1 MSISILNNPAS
12 LAAQNQLGITNT
24 NLQKALYQ
32 LSSGSRINT
41 GADDAAGLAVADGLL
56 ANITALTQSAR
67 NASDG
72 VGKLQVADGAL
83 AQVTTLLN
91 RAITLATESANGT
104 LSDTQRSP
112 LQAEFASIKA
122 EIDRIGATTNFN
134 GQQVFQNTTVDTYVS
149 GATNLTTSTS
159 LGGSAPITHSGAVT
173 GATNLTGSTGATWT
187 STVGALTGAT
197 TLNAGTITIAL
208 TTPGSGANASYAF
221 TVGQSYTGAGGN
233 PETLTTVSNL
243 EDIINQTGEMSATLS
258 GGNIIITGNG
268 AAVGITDTGATIKTG
283 GAAGTTG
290 AGTAA
295 TVTVGTVAN
304 QYTYTYYGNYTNAAG
319 GAAGTVNDLVAKVNA
334 DARYTASLPGSGTY
348 AGDMVVGWGTQQA
361 PNGTTYPNV
370 AGGGLTW
377 TSGGGAKT
385 VTVQPFGAL
394 QATTF
399 SDTGSLTVGA
409 LITDIQNMGLSAS
422 LVNGSLVVGDP
433 NNPNNAPTIGG
444 TATGSGV
451 LGANGTGTASV
462 AADTNIYLTDDS
474 ANPSNTVAVAIGALS
489 SSSINGASLSTDNLS
504 TQTGAQSALT
514 DISTAINDVAALRG
528 TLGSSVNRL
537 QSATNVINNNIQ
549 NLTSAQDQIRAADI
563 PSTVASMAKYSI
575 LEQTGVAAL
584 AQANQMQQ
592 LVLKLIG

>member
-12 LAAQNQLGITNT
+12 LAAQNQLGITNS
-24 NLQKALYQ
+24 NLQRALYQ

-134 GQQVFQNTTVDTYVS
+134 GQQVFQNVTVNTYVS
-149 GATNLTTSTS
+149 GATNLTNSTS
-159 LGGSAPITHSGAVT
+159 LGGSAPVTYGTTTVT
-173 GATNLTGSTGATWT
+173 GNTLVGGTAAQWT
-187 STVGALTGAT
+187 SSAAHVDGDTIG
-197 TLNAGTITIAL
+197 NITITVA
-208 TTPGSGANASYAF
+208 TPGSEMGGTLTF
-221 TVGQSYTGAGGN
+221 TVSTAQSGGTVGGLNNYIAANFAGKITATDASGSEVIKANSGTISSINDSLGAG
-233 PETLTTVSNL
+233 
-243 EDIINQTGEMSATLS
+243 
-258 GGNIIITGNG
+258 NG
-268 AAVGITDTGATIKTG
+268 LLTG
-283 GAAGTTG
+283 GAGTTA
-290 AGTAA
+290 AGTAS
-295 TVTVGTVAN
+295 TVTIGTGGS
-304 QYTYTYYGNYTNAAG
+304 QYTYTSYGL
-319 GAAGTVNDLVAKVNA
+319 GTTSDLIAKVTA
-334 DARYTASLPGSGTY
+334 DARYSASIPGSGVD
-348 AGDMVVGWGTQQA
+348 AGKLVIGWGTTQA
-361 PNGTTYPNV
+361 PDGTTHPTVGGTSSAYGTWTQTGAG
-370 AGGGLTW
+370 AGG
-377 TSGGGAKT
+377 AVT
-385 VTVQPFGAL
+385 VTVQGYGAS
-394 QATTF
+394 QPTTF
-399 SDTGSLTVGA
+399 TDTGSLTVGA

-422 LVNGSLVVGDP
+422 LTNGSLVVGDP

-444 TATGSGV
+444 TATGSGNV
-451 LGANGTGTASV
+451 LGVNGSGTAAV

-474 ANPSNTVAVAIGALS
+474 SNSSNTIAVAIGALS
-489 SSSINGASLSTDNLS
+489 SSSINGGSLATDNLS
-504 TQTGAQSALT
+504 TQTGAQSALN

-528 TLGSSVNRL
+528 TLGASVNRL

-563 PSTVASMAKYSI
+563 PSTVATMAKYSI